1 MDTPL
6 HLGMYDEYAR
16 MAEDVRTMQ
25 RRLAEVRVTADSDDG
40 LISATVGGAGE
51 LLELWLDP
59 RVYRDPDSAALA
71 KSITETVHRAVALSR
86 DEGVAIAASLLPA
99 GATAEN
105 TDLRFDPYLR
115 ELDRQV
121 AGGERR

>member
-1 MDTPL
+1 
-6 HLGMYDEYAR
+6 MYDEYAR

-40 LISATVGGAGE
+40 LISVTVGGAGE

-59 RVYRDPDSAALA
+59 RVHRDPDSAALA

-99 GATAEN
+99 GATADN